1 MTLYE
6 ECVEALKDNY
16 TILGNND
23 KNRILTQLENKFLFT
38 NYGRIDWDRVIK
50 KEQVN
55 DNLDIIEELVR
66 NNTKVYIIWDEETL
80 PVIKSDLFTVIN
92 AIDDITAVSFDTW
105 IFSADKEFVIEFYH
119 DGEIK
124 IGFSQ

>member
-1 MTLYE
+1 MALYE
-6 ECVEALKDNY
+6 ECLEALKDNY
-16 TILGNND
+16 AILGNDD

-38 NYGRIDWDRVIK
+38 NYRRIDWDRVIK

-92 AIDDITAVSFDTW
+92 AIDDIIAVSFDTW
-105 IFSADKEFVIEFYH
+105 IFSANKEFVIEFYH